1 MPCRRM
7 RRPRAV
13 LDKYC
18 VTCHNQRAKTA
29 GLTLEGVDLSKISGD
44 AEIWEKV
51 VRKLRTGA
59 MPPAGMPRPEKP
71 VTASVVSWLEAEL
84 DRAAIERPNPGRP
97 TLHRLNRAEYRNA
110 IRDLLALDID
120 AASLLPADSA
130 GYGFDNNADALSLSA
145 ALTERYLEAAAKISQ
160 MALGHLRGSPA
171 SETVYI
177 PTDRD
182 QMVRFSDDL
191 PWGSR
196 GGLAFRYY
204 FPVDGEY
211 EFQIYPAQVGADGNY
226 KVSAGDQIDVSIDG
240 ARIWTKSLDGPLF
253 AGSKSRGRRAFGPR

>member
-1 MPCRRM
+1 MSRFRLSLLVAAACFFGPNGNAQPADAE
-7 RRPRAV
+7 PRAV

-29 GLTLEGVDLSKISGD
+29 RLTLEGMDLSKMSGD
-44 AEIWEKV
+44 TEKWEKV

-71 VTASVVSWLEAEL
+71 VTVSVASWLEAAL

-130 GYGFDNNADALSLSA
+130 GYGFDNN
-145 ALTERYLEAAAKISQ
+145 SQ
-160 MALGHLRGSPA
+160 
-171 SETVYI
+171 
-177 PTDRD
+177 
-182 QMVRFSDDL
+182 
-191 PWGSR
+191 
-196 GGLAFRYY
+196 
-204 FPVDGEY
+204 
-211 EFQIYPAQVGADGNY
+211 
-226 KVSAGDQIDVSIDG
+226 K
-240 ARIWTKSLDGPLF
+240 K
-253 AGSKSRGRRAFGPR
+253 KSRK